1 MKKALIIQEDII
13 ILKILERLLQMNFYD
28 CKAIR
33 TISDL
38 DIIDQTHDFDLIISE
53 ILFDGIAPL
62 DFVYQLK
69 EIILHKSLII
79 VTNMGQARIKTEIL
93 DTRKVDGFFAV
104 PFDLDRIQ
112 KLITWYVYHDPPPY
126 HQALVPCSLWN
137 LGYHR
142 GKLALPPK
150 AYPSS

>member
-13 ILKILERLLQMNFYD
+13 ILKIMERLMRLNSYD

-38 DIIDQTHDFDLIISE
+38 NIEDQAEDFDIIISE

-62 DFVYQLK
+62 DFVYQIQ

-79 VTNMGQARIKTEIL
+79 VTNMGQERIKNEIL
-93 DTRKVDGFFAV
+93 ETNKVQGFFAV

-112 KLITWYVYHDPPPY
+112 NLI
-126 HQALVPCSLWN
+126 A
-137 LGYHR
+137 
-142 GKLALPPK
+142 
-150 AYPSS
+150 

>member
-13 ILKILERLLQMNFYD
+13 ILKIMERLMQLNSYD
-28 CKAIR
+28 CKAIK

-38 DIIDQTHDFDLIISE
+38 NIEDQSQDFDIIISE

-62 DFVYQLK
+62 DFVFQIQ

-79 VTNMGQARIKTEIL
+79 VTNMGQERIKNEIL
-93 DTRKVDGFFAV
+93 SSKKVEGFFAV

-112 KLITWYVYHDPPPY
+112 KLI
-126 HQALVPCSLWN
+126 A
-137 LGYHR
+137 
-142 GKLALPPK
+142 
-150 AYPSS
+150 

>member
-13 ILKILERLLQMNFYD
+13 ILRIMERLMQLNFYD

-38 DIIDQTHDFDLIISE
+38 DIEDQAEDFDIIISE

-62 DFVYQLK
+62 DFVYQIQ

-79 VTNMGQARIKTEIL
+79 VTNMGQERIKKEIL
-93 DTRKVDGFFAV
+93 ETRKVEGFFAV

-112 KLITWYVYHDPPPY
+112 KLI
-126 HQALVPCSLWN
+126 A
-137 LGYHR
+137 
-142 GKLALPPK
+142 
-150 AYPSS
+150 

>member
-1 MKKALIIQEDII
+1 M
-13 ILKILERLLQMNFYD
+13 LLNSYD

-38 DIIDQTHDFDLIISE
+38 SIDDQTQDFDVIISE

-62 DFVYQLK
+62 DFVYQIQ

-79 VTNMGQARIKTEIL
+79 VTNMGQKSVKNEIL
-93 DTRKVDGFFAV
+93 NTQKVEGFFAV

-112 KLITWYVYHDPPPY
+112 KLI
-126 HQALVPCSLWN
+126 A
-137 LGYHR
+137 
-142 GKLALPPK
+142 
-150 AYPSS
+150 